1 MKIQFLYIFLF
12 LVTVS
17 CQLLKK
23 KDPNQFV
30 GQGAEDISSK
40 DIDSDSPGSDSG
52 NIEGLS
58 TVYFAHDSTVLTD
71 HSKGI
76 LLKNLEWMKDQKTVQ
91 ALTLEGHCDHLGSE
105 AYNIGLGRRRARAV
119 ERFLLSQGLKAQEL
133 SIVSYGGERP
143 LSSFDNSKNRRV
155 NFVPVY

>member
-1 MKIQFLYIFLF
+1 MKILF
-12 LVTVS
+12 LSLVVFLLTVS

-23 KDPNQFV
+23 KDPNQLV

-52 NIEGLS
+52 DIRGLS

-71 HSKGI
+71 KTKTT
-76 LLKNLEWMKDQKTVQ
+76 LLKNLEWMKNNQEV
-91 ALTLEGHCDHLGSE
+91 AAMTLEGHCDSLGSE

-119 ERFLLSQGLKAQEL
+119 ERFLLKQGLKASQL
-133 SIVSYGGERP
+133 SIVSYGEERP
-143 LSSFDNSKNRRV
+143 LSSSDNSKNRRV